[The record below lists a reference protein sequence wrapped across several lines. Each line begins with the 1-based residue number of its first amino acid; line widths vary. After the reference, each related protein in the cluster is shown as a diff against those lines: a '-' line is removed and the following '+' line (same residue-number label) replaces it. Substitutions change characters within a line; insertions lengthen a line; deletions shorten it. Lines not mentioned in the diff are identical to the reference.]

1 MPSAPPRLRPLL
13 HPLHGLLLAWPVA
26 MFPAALASDITY
38 LNSAEIQW
46 TNFSAWLITGG
57 LLGGGFA
64 LIWSIVALL
73 RRKGSAK
80 SRLAIVSV
88 LLLMMMIAGLINAFQ
103 HSRDGWSSVGITGLI
118 LSIISSILAV
128 AAGWIAYAA
137 YREDRP

>member
-73 RRKGSAK
+73 RRKGSAR

-103 HSRDGWSSVGITGLI
+103 HSRDGWSSVGTTGLI

>member
-64 LIWSIVALL
+64 LIWNIVALL
-73 RRKGSAK
+73 RRKGSAR

-103 HSRDGWSSVGITGLI
+103 HSRDGWSSVGTTGLI

>member
-1 MPSAPPRLRPLL
+1 ML

-73 RRKGSAK
+73 RRKGSAR
-80 SRLAIVSV
+80 SRLAIISV

-103 HSRDGWSSVGITGLI
+103 HSRDGWSSVGTTGLI

>member
-73 RRKGSAK
+73 RRKGSAR
-80 SRLAIVSV
+80 SRLAIISV

-103 HSRDGWSSVGITGLI
+103 HSRDGWSSVGTTGLI